1 LGLRSDSITA
11 LPSTSLSFDTVS
23 SAGARGVGE
32 TGLGQAFSANAR
44 NLEGTISW
52 LASQQGGSATIDLT
66 PPELGSLRLE
76 LKIDS
81 AGESATL
88 IVHAASDVAQTAI
101 EHSLDRLYE
110 SFQSAGIALQVSVG
124 GGFSQSLPQYVER
137 SSSSDDGALN
147 RSLDRRPDSLTSTTL
162 KAASSSDGL
171 SVYA

>member
-1 LGLRSDSITA
+1 
-11 LPSTSLSFDTVS
+11 
-23 SAGARGVGE
+23 
-32 TGLGQAFSANAR
+32 
-44 NLEGTISW
+44 
-52 LASQQGGSATIDLT
+52 
-66 PPELGSLRLE
+66 LRLE